1 MSYRLSPFENA
12 IAGSVSSAFANTITY
27 PLDIAK
33 TRLQVQTHSQDI
45 KDEEKLYKGTID
57 CLRRMIK
64 EEGFDGLYSGLFS
77 SLFGTVAS
85 SFAYFFWYSLVKKGY
100 YKQYPKALEKPLS
113 MKVELFLGGIAGI
126 VSHLCTL
133 PISVVT
139 TRQQT
144 TATEN
149 RKNFINTIVEIVK
162 EDGITSLWKGLKP
175 SIMLTLNPSITYSV
189 FERIKSGVLENRKN
203 TGKKMK
209 LSSFEVFII
218 GAFAKT
224 VATVVTYPLI
234 MAKIKLQWKPA
245 KKENETEE
253 ERKERLRKSY
263 NGIADVLKK
272 SYKANGIPGLYQ
284 GMQAQILKAVLTQA
298 ILFVSKEKLN
308 LYTYYAI
315 CALKRHVSVRTK
327 PVATP
332 VTPLTSTVV
341 NIESKL

>member
-33 TRLQVQTHSQDI
+33 TRLQVQTHSNDI
-45 KDEEKLYKGTID
+45 KDEDKLYKGTLD

-64 EEGFDGLYSGLFS
+64 EEGLDGLYSGLFS

-100 YKQYPKALEKPLS
+100 YKQYPKATEKPLS
-113 MKVELFLGGIAGI
+113 IRVELSLGAIAGI

-144 TATEN
+144 TAPEN
-149 RKNFINTIVEIVK
+149 RKNFLSTIAEVVK
-162 EDGITSLWKGLKP
+162 EDGITGLWKGLKP
-175 SIMLTLNPSITYSV
+175 SVMLTMNPAITYSV
-189 FERIKSGVLENRKN
+189 FERIKSGVLETRKN
-203 TGKKMK
+203 SGKKME
-209 LSSFEVFII
+209 LSSGEVFII

-253 ERKERLRKSY
+253 ERKEREQKTY
-263 NGIADVLKK
+263 TGIADVIKK

-315 CALKRHVSVRTK
+315 CALKKHVAARPK

-332 VTPLTSTVV
+332 AAPLVNTVV
-341 NIESKL
+341 NVESKQ

>member
-1 MSYRLSPFENA
+1 MSTYRLSPFENA

-33 TRLQVQTHSQDI
+33 TRLQVQTHSHDL

-57 CLRRMIK
+57 CLTRMIK
-64 EEGFDGLYSGLFS
+64 EEGLDGLYSGLFS

-100 YKQYPKALEKPLS
+100 YRQNPQALEKPLS
-113 MKVELFLGGIAGI
+113 MRVELTLGAIAGI

-144 TATEN
+144 TASES
-149 RKNFINTIVEIVK
+149 RKNFISTIAEVVK
-162 EDGITSLWKGLKP
+162 EDGITGLWKGLKP
-175 SIMLTLNPSITYSV
+175 SVMLTMNPAITYSV
-189 FERIKSGVLENRKN
+189 FERCKSGILESRKN
-203 TGKKMK
+203 KGKKME
-209 LSSFEVFII
+209 LSSGEVFVI
-218 GAFAKT
+218 GAFSKT
-224 VATVVTYPLI
+224 VATIVTYPLI
-234 MAKIKLQWKPA
+234 MAKIKLQWKPH

-253 ERKERLRKSY
+253 ERKDRESKTY
-263 NGIADVLKK
+263 NGIVDVLKK
-272 SYKANGIPGLYQ
+272 SYKNDGIPGLYQ

-315 CALKRHVSVRTK
+315 CYLKNHVKRQKQNNEFVHPLYNVETK
-327 PVATP
+327 
-332 VTPLTSTVV
+332 L
-341 NIESKL
+341 